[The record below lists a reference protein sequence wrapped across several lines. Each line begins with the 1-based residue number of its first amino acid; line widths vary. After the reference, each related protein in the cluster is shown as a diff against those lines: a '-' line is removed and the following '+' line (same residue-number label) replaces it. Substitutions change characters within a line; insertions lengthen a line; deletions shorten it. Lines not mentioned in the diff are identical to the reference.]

1 METNSNRIHYG
12 DANVKKRKV
21 RIGIDVGGTFT
32 KAVAIDN
39 ETYEIVGKA
48 AVLTTHDA
56 PEGVARGVIQVFN
69 KILEELKLDPE
80 DVVFIAHSTTQATN
94 ALLEGDVAPVGI
106 IGMGAGFDA
115 LRARGATCIKDIELA
130 PGRILKTCHEFL
142 DSEKVEEVIKKCTSE
157 NCNKCEKPCECKE
170 TINRLLSSGAKVIVA
185 SEAFGVDDPTRE
197 NVIVRMATNMGLPAA
212 AAHEISKL
220 YGLEVRTRTAVIN
233 ASILPKM
240 METANMTESSVRKTG
255 IKAPLMI
262 MRGDGGLMDINEMRK
277 RPILTMLSG
286 PSASVAGALMY
297 LKVTDGIFFE
307 VGGTSTNIGV
317 IRAGKPVIRHVEIGG
332 HQTFLPSL
340 DVRVLGVAGGS
351 MPRVR
356 GKEIID
362 VGPRSAHIA
371 GLPYSAF
378 AKTSEIVDPELV
390 FIQPKPHDPNDYVAI
405 KTKSGK
411 MFAITNTC
419 AANVLGMTKP
429 GDYAHGNPEAAR
441 RAMQPL
447 AERLGVSVE
456 EAARRILEVST
467 DKIVRLIEQLI
478 EEYKLDRDSVVLVGG
493 GGGAAALIPFTAKRM
508 NLNYKISENA
518 EVISSI
524 GVALAMVR
532 EVVERT
538 IVDPTPEDILRI
550 RREAETA
557 AIKAGAAPGTV
568 EVFIEIDAQ
577 RKRVRAIA
585 LGATELRTKDLAKIE
600 VPFEERK
607 KIAAQSLHVDPS
619 EVKVEA
625 ETEFFTVFSAR
636 IRDKGL
642 LGVFKAPRNSL
653 RVVDREG
660 VVRLSI
666 RNGAVVQSTAKKV
679 IDDLKTCILQ
689 YTEYSEGGPIIP
701 DVYVLHGGKISD
713 FSGLI
718 TQEQVVSMAEIEL
731 RGLQPD
737 EPVIIV
743 LSTQ

>member
-1 METNSNRIHYG
+1 MHG
-12 DANVKKRKV
+12 DAKVKKRKI

-39 ETYEIVGKA
+39 ETYETIGKA
-48 AVLTTHDA
+48 AVLTTHTA

-69 KILEELKLDPE
+69 KILEDLQLDPE

-106 IGMGAGFDA
+106 IGMGAGFDGW
-115 LRARGATCIKDIELA
+115 RAKRVTCIEDIELA

-142 DSEKVEEVIKKCTSE
+142 DSEKIEEVIKNCMAEKCG
-157 NCNKCEKPCECKE
+157 KCENSCDCRESIE
-170 TINRLLSSGAKVIVA
+170 RLLSSGAKVIVA

-197 NVIVRMATNMGLPAA
+197 NLIVRMATNIGVPALG
-212 AAHEISKL
+212 AHEISKL

-240 METANMTESSVRKTG
+240 METANMTEASVRKTG

-262 MRGDGGLMDINEMRK
+262 MRGDGGLMDINEMRR

-411 MFAITNTC
+411 MFAVTNTC

-429 GDYAHGNPEAAR
+429 GDYAYGNPEAAR

-447 AERLGVSVE
+447 AVKLGLSVE
-456 EAARRILEVST
+456 ETARRILEVST
-467 DKIVRLIEQLI
+467 DKIVQLIEQLI
-478 EEYKLDRDSVVLVGG
+478 SEYKLDRDSVVLVGG

-508 NLNYKISENA
+508 NLNYRISENA

-538 IVDPTPEDILRI
+538 IVDPTPEDIIRI

-568 EVFIEIDAQ
+568 EVFIEIDSQ

-585 LGATELRTKDLAKIE
+585 LGATELRTKDLARIE
-600 VPFEERK
+600 VPLEERK
-607 KIAAQSLHVDPS
+607 NIAAQSLHVNPS
-619 EVKVEA
+619 EVNVAA

-636 IRDKGL
+636 IKDKGF
-642 LGVFKAPRNSL
+642 LGALRAPRNSL
-653 RVVDREG
+653 RIVDREG
-660 VVRLSI
+660 VVRLSV
-666 RNGAVVQSTAKKV
+666 RNGVVVQSTTSK
-679 IDDLKTCILQ
+679 IMEDLKTYTTK
-689 YTEYSEGGPIIP
+689 YTEYSEGGPILP
-701 DVYVLHGGKISD
+701 GVYILHGGRISD
-713 FSGLI
+713 FSGL
-718 TQEQVVSMAEIEL
+718 TAQEHIASMAEMEL
-731 RGLQPD
+731 KGLKPD
-737 EPVIIV
+737 EPVVLV
-743 LSTQ
+743 LSIQ

>member
-478 EEYKLDRDSVVLVGG
+478 EEYKLDRDGVVLVGG

-607 KIAAQSLHVDPS
+607 KIAAQSLHVDLS